1 MRKGTIYEPAATS
14 LPDDQPWSTEDLSPV
29 TLAAAVHVDI
39 AVPNFGIQ
47 EYMEHAPETMEVF
60 RSGVRFQ
67 NGMLMPAEVPGLG
80 VEYDEKAAERFPY
93 EPRYLPVARRLDG
106 SIHDW

>member
-1 MRKGTIYEPAATS
+1 MH
-14 LPDDQPWSTEDLSPV
+14 LDL
-29 TLAAAVHVDI
+29 

-47 EYMEHAPETMEVF
+47 EYMAHADETMEVF
-60 RSGVRFQ
+60 RSDVHLED
-67 NGMLMPAEVPGLG
+67 GMLDTAEVPGLG

-93 EPRYLPVARRLDG
+93 DPRYLPVARRLDG